1 MVALPQLLLSDVAA
15 KECEGVR
22 VGSKSKVLAGHADAV
37 GFPALQVT
45 LVDVAPLLRSRLSLI
60 QAYEARLE
68 PGARGKRP
76 DCSCRLGDKSVT
88 LATCDRC
95 DLQKRS
101 RAGVGW
107 ADGRCGKI
115 PFCC

>member
-22 VGSKSKVLAGHADAV
+22 VGSKSKVLAGHADAA

-76 DCSCRLGDKSVT
+76 DCSCRLGDKSHPR
-88 LATCDRC
+88 LRPATCDRC
-95 DLQKRS
+95 DLQSAPGR
-101 RAGVGW
+101 GVG
-107 ADGRCGKI
+107 
-115 PFCC
+115 